1 MISVMALVMATQAAL
16 VYQVQYKTEVA
27 YAAGIAGAVVLVRR
41 RFYCWLPGYRLG
53 LPIRNLAVEVEAEG
67 LEYFDG
73 DELDLQYFDCADY
86 AAGD

>member
-1 MISVMALVMATQAAL
+1 MLELHGPALLAT
-16 VYQVQYKTEVA
+16 V
-27 YAAGIAGAVVLVRR
+27 IAGAVVLVRR